1 MVLGLAKEDSK
12 QLTLGLVLLGMSSTC
27 NLLLPKV
34 AGDIVDVVGK
44 GEPSSE
50 SELRLACLTL
60 LGVAIF

>member
-1 MVLGLAKEDSK
+1 MRSSPHVDRSKTPHSVRLA
-12 QLTLGLVLLGMSSTC
+12 
-27 NLLLPKV
+27 